1 MTVKILNELR
11 FQMHNLFIN
20 LNKEL
25 DSLMIYKLL
34 NENILSVTYSHQ
46 RLSKSA
52 QANKPFSKFSID
64 KKYHENAISM
74 DNTSKFSHLDPVSI
88 AIEVKN
94 FLKENKIK
102 EQFFYQKILRTS
114 YLTFKNL
121 VDLPQPWTKLN
132 LSFKLYYKRAY
143 IFLNDPNE
151 KRSVLNRNQSFNSIA
166 TNDNF
171 IHYDIS
177 QIEIKNLIAKTI
189 QNVIQKLK
197 ENGLNRKI
205 LCDAVLGIPLN
216 TLSFFCKKA
225 KNWSDQSDYAKE
237 TVMRMQCWLYDPLG
251 VKKLSEWKK
260 SYYTSTYTSIRRKTI
275 YYNFF

>member
-1 MTVKILNELR
+1 M
-11 FQMHNLFIN
+11 QNLFIN

-25 DSLMIYKLL
+25 DLLMIQKSSDFQEISINLQQT
-34 NENILSVTYSHQ
+34 S
-46 RLSKSA
+46 SKSHT
-52 QANKPFSKFSID
+52 NHVSRFSINR
-64 KKYHENAISM
+64 KYLDSVMTMNEDA
-74 DNTSKFSHLDPVSI
+74 SKFSHLDPVSI
-88 AIEVKN
+88 AIEVN
-94 FLKENKIK
+94 RFLNENKIK

-114 YLTFKNL
+114 YWTFKNL
-121 VDLPQPWTKLN
+121 IDLPQQWIKLN

-151 KRSVLNRNQSFNSIA
+151 KKSVINRNQNFNSSTTI
-166 TNDNF
+166 DNF

-177 QIEIKNLIAKTI
+177 QVEIKNGIAKTI

-225 KNWSDQSDYAKE
+225 KNWTDQSDYAKE
-237 TVMRMQCWLYDPLG
+237 TLMRMQCWLYDPMG

-260 SYYTSTYTSIRRKTI
+260 SFYTSITLASI
-275 YYNFF
+275 T